1 MSVAGWHRILDKRKM
16 CAAGSR
22 IFTSTKNVIY
32 SCIALV
38 IIDNILLL
46 LSNDDHFAKHHGIII
61 AQNII

>member
-1 MSVAGWHRILDKRKM
+1 MGVAGWHRILDKRKM

-46 LSNDDHFAKHHGIII
+46 SNDDHFTKHHGIII
-61 AQNII
+61 EQNII